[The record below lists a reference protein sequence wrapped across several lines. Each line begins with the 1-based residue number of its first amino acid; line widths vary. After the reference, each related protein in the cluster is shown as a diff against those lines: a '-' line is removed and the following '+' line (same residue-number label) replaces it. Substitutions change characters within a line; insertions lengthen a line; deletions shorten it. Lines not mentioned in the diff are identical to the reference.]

1 MSFSKTGVVLAAR
14 RASPCFSSGRCILRR
29 MKPVL
34 ISEVPGLATPKGHYS
49 PATMGAG
56 LVAISGQLPL
66 DAQGQPVLDSFESEV
81 RAVFANID
89 LILATVGCTRDSLFQ
104 VTVYVTSLS
113 LWPEFN
119 RLYAEWVGDHKP
131 ARAVVP
137 VPELNY
143 GAHLEIAAL
152 ALAP

>member
-1 MSFSKTGVVLAAR
+1 
-14 RASPCFSSGRCILRR
+14 
-29 MKPVL
+29 MKLVL

-49 PATMGAG
+49 PATVGAG

-81 RAVFANID
+81 RTVFANID
-89 LILATVGCTRDSLFQ
+89 LILETAGCTRESLFQ

-137 VPELNY
+137 VPELTS
-143 GAHLEIAAL
+143 GAHLEVAAVAIA
-152 ALAP
+152 P

>member
-1 MSFSKTGVVLAAR
+1 
-14 RASPCFSSGRCILRR
+14 